1 LPRGKFRYKFKKAFS
16 LLEYALLIAIV
27 VAALMA
33 MAFYFKRV
41 LSGKWRSFIDERIG
55 YGRQYDPTVTVES

>member
-1 LPRGKFRYKFKKAFS
+1 MPSNKFRDKFKKAFS

-33 MAFYFKRV
+33 MAIYIKRA
-41 LSGKWRSFIDERIG
+41 LSGKWRSATDEYFG
-55 YGRQYDPTVTVES
+55 QGRQYDPLTTREW